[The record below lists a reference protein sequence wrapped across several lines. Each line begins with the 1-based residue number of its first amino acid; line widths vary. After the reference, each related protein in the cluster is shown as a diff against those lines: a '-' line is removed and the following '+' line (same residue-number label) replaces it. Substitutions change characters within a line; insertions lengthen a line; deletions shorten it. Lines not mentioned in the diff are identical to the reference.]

1 MAIPFLNNIDLYNNQ
16 LLNVK
21 LQVTSGTPAAA
32 QGQIYFNSASGF
44 NKVRYHDGSDWRNV
58 LDTTSLINGT
68 FVKATTTNDV
78 DVTLDLSATGTK
90 DATTYLRGDNTWAA
104 VDSYSGWKLS
114 AGVGATV
121 DIDGGDTVNFTGTG
135 TTTVTRSVKTITI
148 NSTDEYEGT
157 VTSVG
162 ASHAGNAFTAA
173 IGGTSTVN
181 PSVDITMNGD
191 ATEYIDGAG
200 NLTTFPTLPT
210 SFNINLIGDVTGT
223 GATGA
228 DITTTISSG
237 AVDFAMI
244 NPAVIITD
252 AEGIE
257 NNDND
262 TTIPTSAAVK
272 AYADQAS
279 SNALVYQG
287 SYNAA
292 TNSPNL
298 DNSPNPNLIKTGW
311 TYTVTADGLFFT
323 EQVRVGDVLIAEVDQ
338 PTALANWT
346 TVQNNIDLA
355 SLTAIGIG
363 NVHIEGAG
371 DKDGLSLSYSSG
383 TAKLGLDINS
393 LTANDATDD
402 TADNYSI
409 PFYSAPDGENYKVT
423 IADILDLSLSAST
436 FSGTIGD
443 GSLTSLPIT
452 SATHGLGNDSS
463 SFMIQLV
470 EVSSGETVYADVT
483 RGASGLVTI
492 DFAAAPATNAI
503 RVLIQKIG

>member
-1 MAIPFLNNIDLYNNQ
+1 MAIPFLNNIDLDNNQ
-16 LLNVK
+16 LLNAK

-44 NKVRYHDGSDWRNV
+44 NKVRYHDGSDWKNV

-78 DVTLDLSATGTK
+78 NVTLDLSATGTK
-90 DATTYLRGDNTWAA
+90 DATTYLRGDNTWAV

-114 AGVGATV
+114 AGSGTPVN
-121 DIDGGDTVNFTGTG
+121 IDGGDTVNFTGTG
-135 TTTVTRSVKTITI
+135 TTTVTRSAKTITI
-148 NSTDEYEGT
+148 NSADEYEGT
-157 VTSVG
+157 VKSVS
-162 ASHAGNAFTAA
+162 ATHAGNAFTAA
-173 IGGTSTVN
+173 IGGTAVD
-181 PSVDITMNGD
+181 PSVDITMNGN

-200 NLTTFPTLPT
+200 DLTTFPTLPT

-279 SNALVYQG
+279 SNALIYQG

-298 DNSPNPNLIKTGW
+298 DNSPSPNLIKTGW

-323 EQVRVGDVLIAEVDQ
+323 EQVRVGDVLIAEIYS
-338 PTALANWT
+338 PTALADWT

-355 SLTAIGIG
+355 NFTTIGIG
-363 NVHIEGAG
+363 NVNIEGAG
-371 DKDGLSLSYSSG
+371 NKDGLSLSYSSG
-383 TAKLGLDINS
+383 TATLGLDINS

-402 TADNYSI
+402 PTSNYSI
-409 PFYSAPDGENYKVT
+409 PFYSDPDGENYKIT
-423 IADILDLSLSAST
+423 IAEILDLAPSANSW
-436 FSGTIGD
+436 SGTIGN
-443 GSLTSLPIT
+443 GSLTSLPIVNG
-452 SATHGLGNDSS
+452 THGLGTDST

-492 DFAAAPATNAI
+492 DFASPPATNAI